1 MIRFVCKYTPLELFE
16 GFGVSCTRLDPSPV
30 SFDCADSCG
39 HPNLCGYGKAVIE
52 TVLEGG
58 IDELVL
64 TDCCDVMRRVYDV
77 LKASGRLAFLYLL
90 PLPHKSGPAEISLL
104 AGELRRLADAYAQA
118 GGYSFDAARA
128 EEACREA
135 ERRAASAVVDG
146 PHISLTGAHGGE
158 RLYGDVAAVFSLPVT
173 DDTCTGRRDLVLP
186 SGGEDFFTRYA
197 EALLRQGQPCM
208 RMLENGGRNQPE
220 HVAGLIYHTIKFC
233 DYYGFEYRTLR
244 KKEAVPLLKIET
256 DCTPQSRD
264 QLATRLEAFAET
276 LHAEVPASASV
287 IHGALH
293 YVAGVDSGS
302 ASTDAVVMDSERK
315 ILGRAILSTGSGAA
329 AGAERA
335 LEAALREAALSRDA
349 LDCVVTTGYGRRTV
363 GLGEEAVTEIT
374 CHAKGARFLNPQ
386 VRTVIDI
393 GGQDS
398 KVILLDENGK
408 VVNFIM
414 NDKCAAGTGRFL
426 DMMARTLELSL
437 PEMSELGLH
446 WKTDVDIS
454 SMCTVFAESE
464 VVSLVARNTAPADII
479 HGLNKAVAG
488 KTVSLV
494 RRLGGRP
501 AYMMTGGV
509 ARNRGVVGALQE
521 KLGEPIFVCEESQL
535 CGAIG
540 AALIALEG
548 RSQQSSAKVS
558 VSPELCG
565 FSR

>member
-16 GFGVSCTRLDPSPV
+16 GFGVSCARLDPSPV

-52 TVLEGG
+52 TVLDGG

-64 TDCCDVMRRVYDV
+64 TDCCDVMRRVYDI
-77 LKASGRLAFLYLL
+77 LKTSGSLTFLYLL
-90 PLPHKSGPAEISLL
+90 PLPHKSGPAEISRF
-104 AGELRRLADAYAQA
+104 AEELRRLADAYAQA
-118 GGYSFDAARA
+118 GGRSFDAARA
-128 EEACREA
+128 EEACRET
-135 ERRAASAVVDG
+135 ERRAAASVDG

-158 RLYGDVAAVFSLPVT
+158 RLYGDVAVVFSLPVT
-173 DDTCTGRRDLVLP
+173 DDTCTGRRDLALP
-186 SGGEDFFTRYA
+186 SGEGEFFTRYA

-208 RMLENGGRNQPE
+208 RMLENGGRNRPE
-220 HVAGLIYHTIKFC
+220 QVKGLIYHTIKFC
-233 DYYGFEYRTLR
+233 DYYGFEYMGLR

-276 LHAEVPASASV
+276 LHAEVPASAPAAR
-287 IHGALH
+287 GPLR

-302 ASTDAVVMDSERK
+302 ASTDAVVMDSERN

-329 AGAERA
+329 VGAERA
-335 LEAALREAALSRDA
+335 LEAALREADLSRDG

-398 KVILLDENGK
+398 KVILLDEDGM

-446 WKTDVDIS
+446 WKADVDIS

-494 RRLGGRP
+494 RRLGGSP
-501 AYMMTGGV
+501 AYMLTGGV
-509 ARNRGVVGALQE
+509 ARNRGVVEALQE
-521 KLGEPIFVCEESQL
+521 KLGESIFVCEESQL

-548 RSQQSSAKVS
+548 RSEQLFK
-558 VSPELCG
+558 
-565 FSR
+565 